1 MKRFDRI
8 NPKLE
13 PAADP
18 LRSHMDP
25 LQARVRAR
33 RPRGGRFGRGVMR
46 PFSDATSVLGG
57 AIPDASAVS
66 VAILAL
72 GQMLAEADVA
82 RARTFVRRDRG

>member
-1 MKRFDRI
+1 
-8 NPKLE
+8 
-13 PAADP
+13 
-18 LRSHMDP
+18 
-25 LQARVRAR
+25 
-33 RPRGGRFGRGVMR
+33 MR